1 MNEYVKSPL
10 NYTGGK
16 YKLLPQIIPLF
27 PNNIDKFLD
36 LFGGSGTVSAN
47 VKANKIIC
55 NDINKQVIKILQT
68 IKDDDISDIINQID
82 YYTNK
87 YNLSKDNVS
96 GYMELRKD
104 YNLDKENWIML
115 YTLICHCFNNQI
127 RFNSKGDFN
136 MPFGRRYFN
145 TSLKD
150 NLIKFSDRIK
160 KQNIYFTNLSFEDI
174 IIQNG
179 FIYAD
184 PPYLNSD
191 SVYNESTLIKGWC
204 ETDEIKLL
212 NLLDIADSNGLKFAL
227 SNNLKYNNVLLDI
240 WRQKYKTHYLNMDYN
255 NCNYQ
260 KKNKSQ
266 DKEILITNY

>member
-16 YKLLPQIIPLF
+16 YKLLPQIIPLL
-27 PNNIDKFLD
+27 PDNIDKFLD
-36 LFGGSGTVSAN
+36 LFGGSGTISAN
-47 VKANKIIC
+47 VKADRIIC

-68 IKDDDISDIINQID
+68 IKDNDISDIINQIN
-82 YYTNK
+82 YYINK
-87 YNLSKDNVS
+87 YNLSKDNVN
-96 GYMELRKD
+96 GYMDLRKD

-160 KQNIYFTNLSFEDI
+160 NQNIYFTNLSFEDI

-191 SVYNESTLIKGWC
+191 AVYNESTLIKGWC

-227 SNNLKYNNVLLDI
+227 SNNLKYRNELLDI
-240 WRQKYKTHYLNMDYN
+240 WRQKYTTHYLNVNYN
-255 NCNYQ
+255 NCNYH

-266 DKEILITNY
+266 DEEILITNY